1 MRNFPL
7 FPEQAS
13 TFAVAIDQIALV
25 LTLLATFFFLLV
37 GSIAVIFIWRYRR
50 GSGASR
56 AGAHD
61 HHLGLELTWTL
72 IPLAMALAMFFWAAK
87 VYAEVYGPPP
97 KEALEIFVMGKQ
109 WMWHLQHPNGIREN
123 NELHIPVGRPVKLIM
138 ISQDVIHSFFV
149 PAFRIKKDVLPG
161 RYQTVWFI
169 PTKVGKYRLFCAEYC
184 GTQHSLMGGWI
195 YVMEPTEYAQW
206 LATGGGTLAGGVAAA
221 GGTMEAAGEALFK
234 QLGCNQCHD
243 APGAAQAR
251 CPSLKGLYGSKVKLQ
266 DGKTVIADDNYI
278 RESILDPNAKIVAGY
293 QPVMPNYANLL
304 NEDKVLQL
312 LAYIQSLSG
321 TQTGGGK

>member
-123 NELHIPVGRPVKLIM
+123 NTLHIPAGRPVKLAM
-138 ISQDVIHSFFV
+138 ISM
-149 PAFRIKKDVLPG
+149 PASPNWRMCSMRCGSASPSRRGLSIPRIMYTWRHP
-161 RYQTVWFI
+161 
-169 PTKVGKYRLFCAEYC
+169 A
-184 GTQHSLMGGWI
+184 
-195 YVMEPTEYAQW
+195 
-206 LATGGGTLAGGVAAA
+206 
-221 GGTMEAAGEALFK
+221 
-234 QLGCNQCHD
+234 
-243 APGAAQAR
+243 
-251 CPSLKGLYGSKVKLQ
+251 
-266 DGKTVIADDNYI
+266 
-278 RESILDPNAKIVAGY
+278 
-293 QPVMPNYANLL
+293 
-304 NEDKVLQL
+304 
-312 LAYIQSLSG
+312 
-321 TQTGGGK
+321 